1 MLDERK
7 VKLMTR
13 LALYEE
19 TEWKEDFKISAY
31 YRKDYFSL
39 HMLCAFIW
47 VTIGYICVVAM
58 AVLAGLDSLLG
69 HMSMAVMVLMGG
81 MAVVG
86 WLAVVIIY
94 LMIASHIYNKKH
106 KNSRQRVKKYNH
118 DLTRLLKMY
127 GRNDSQ
133 DSQDLQE

>member
-19 TEWKEDFKISAY
+19 TEGKEDFKISAY
-31 YRKDYFSL
+31 YRKDYVSL

-94 LMIASHIYNKKH
+94 LMLASHIYNKKH
-106 KNSRQRVKKYNH
+106 KNSRQRVKKYNN